1 MPGHSGT
8 VSAASSSMLK
18 RQRDVQARA
27 GPETDP
33 GPYPFDEADY
43 YKVEFVKEP
52 YGPVAI
58 DSANSQ
64 WRGVLLFQVAGQP
77 EPINEDSRV
86 MEIFISGDACISIYT
101 HLCPSDNTRPMALNI
116 LWQMWQRGRSISKRD
131 WTLLRVAVV
140 ACVNDVY
147 YGRLFFGDPET
158 QQVLWDCDVRPSDA
172 TFLALKAQAPI
183 YVNKSVWDSCSTP
196 LRNSSTWA
204 TVNYI
209 ETQRES
215 QRRSGTVERSRSGSS
230 QNHPSPESLPAIRLL
245 MREMEV
251 AVREEDYEQAAKIRD
266 HPWMRLAEDIN
277 MHRSIGYYD
286 QAHKLFADLKGL
298 IDAHE
303 SAIGRDYE
311 ARLAA
316 QHQARAALDELVR
329 RQEQQQGNYSHGEG
343 SEVNESGKWE

>member
-1 MPGHSGT
+1 MLKHHRLTGSPGVVSYTAPGRPLIRCRGGCPAEHSSSGRRHQRPFGQT
-8 VSAASSSMLK
+8 HSLAALPALPSVSAK
-18 RQRDVQARA
+18 QRNVQACA
-27 GPETDP
+27 GPDN
-33 GPYPFDEADY
+33 GAAPYPFNEADY
-43 YKVEFVKEP
+43 HKVEFVKEP

-64 WRGVLLFQVAGQP
+64 WRGVLLFQISGQP
-77 EPINEDSRV
+77 EPITEDSRV

-101 HLCPSDNTRPMALNI
+101 HLCPSDNTRPMALDI

-172 TFLALKAQAPI
+172 TFLALKAKAPI
-183 YVNKSVWDSCSTP
+183 YVSKSVWDSCSTP

-204 TVNYI
+204 TVNYM
-209 ETQRES
+209 ESQRES
-215 QRRSGTVERSRSGSS
+215 QRRAGTMERRGSTS
-230 QNHPSPESLPAIRLL
+230 PNHPSPESLPAIRLL

-277 MHRSIGYYD
+277 MHRWVYVWVV
-286 QAHKLFADLKGL
+286 L
-298 IDAHE
+298 ID
-303 SAIGRDYE
+303 
-311 ARLAA
+311 
-316 QHQARAALDELVR
+316 
-329 RQEQQQGNYSHGEG
+329 
-343 SEVNESGKWE
+343 